1 MKTLF
6 VTNLTPDTHEG
17 DIQQLFGEFGTVR
30 GIKMAMDVFSGNC
43 RGHATVDMEGHE
55 ARAAM
60 AGLNGR
66 DYKGNSLRVSEER
79 KRFNKG
85 KGRGR
90 R

>member
-6 VTNLTPDTHEG
+6 VANLVPETREDDLQE
-17 DIQQLFGEFGTVR
+17 LFKEFGTVR
-30 GIKMAMDVFSGNC
+30 GIKLVMDVFSGQC

-60 AGLNGR
+60 QGLNGR
-66 DYKGNSLRVSEER
+66 DFKGKSLRVSEDR
-79 KRFNKG
+79 KRLKG

>member
-1 MKTLF
+1 MKTMF
-6 VTNLTPDTHEG
+6 VSNLAPDTEEG
-17 DIQQLFGEFGTVR
+17 DIHQLFGEFGTVR
-30 GIKMAMDVFSGNC
+30 GIKIAMDVFSGNC

-60 AGLNGR
+60 EGLNGR
-66 DYKGNSLRVSEER
+66 EFKGKSLRVGEER
-79 KRFNKG
+79 KRIKG

>member
-6 VTNLTPDTHEG
+6 VSNLAAQTQEG
-17 DIQQLFGEFGTVR
+17 DLQQLFAEFGTVR
-30 GIKMAMDVFSGNC
+30 GIRIAMDVFSGQC
-43 RGHATVDMEGHE
+43 RGHATIDMEGHE

-66 DYKGNSLRVSEER
+66 EFMGQSLRVGEER
-79 KRFNKG
+79 KRGKG

>member
-6 VTNLTPDTHEG
+6 VSNLAPDTDDAQIE
-17 DIQQLFGEFGTVR
+17 QLFGEFGTVR
-30 GIKMAMDVFSGNC
+30 GIKIAMDVFSGQC

-60 AGLNGR
+60 SGLNGR
-66 DYKGNSLRVSEER
+66 DFKGNALRVSEER
-79 KRFNKG
+79 KRMKG
-85 KGRGR
+85 KTRGR

>member
-6 VTNLTPDTHEG
+6 VSNLTPDTDDGQIE
-17 DIQQLFGEFGTVR
+17 QLFGEFGTVR
-30 GIKMAMDVFSGNC
+30 GVKIAMDVFSGQC

-60 AGLNGR
+60 SGLNGR
-66 DYKGNSLRVSEER
+66 DFKGNALRVSEER
-79 KRFNKG
+79 KRVKG
-85 KGRGR
+85 KTRGR